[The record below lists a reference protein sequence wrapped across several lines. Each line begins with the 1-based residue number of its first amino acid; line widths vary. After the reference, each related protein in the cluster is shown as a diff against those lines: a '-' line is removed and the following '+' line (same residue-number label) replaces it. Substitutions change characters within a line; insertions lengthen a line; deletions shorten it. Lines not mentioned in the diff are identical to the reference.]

1 MLLLLLLLCVLRSV
15 VSVLLLFRPVV
26 PQFRRNV
33 LPPFFTLILL
43 STPDTSLLIMDK
55 AGQSR
60 TIALPP
66 PPPLP
71 LRPQVRSEPRH
82 CTNDT
87 HDTVYISCM
96 ILTIYMFRFFCKR

>member
-55 AGQSR
+55 AGQGRNRFTS
-60 TIALPP
+60 TS
-66 PPPLP
+66 P

-82 CTNDT
+82 CTYT
-87 HDTVYISCM
+87 
-96 ILTIYMFRFFCKR
+96 